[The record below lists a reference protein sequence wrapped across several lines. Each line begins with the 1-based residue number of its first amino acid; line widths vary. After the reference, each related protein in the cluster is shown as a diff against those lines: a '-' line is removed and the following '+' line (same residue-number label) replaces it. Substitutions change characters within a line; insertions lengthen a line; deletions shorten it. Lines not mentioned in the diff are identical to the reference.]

1 MDTKQEFLG
10 AIRSELD
17 DLVVGALHL
26 EQVYINEKDAKN
38 NDGIQVEW
46 HGGVLEGHYY
56 VIDSDL
62 YTDKARKKIRAKL
75 DVISSKIHEGAKKGL
90 IQNEQDLWRQ

>member
-1 MDTKQEFLG
+1 MDSKQEFLG

-26 EQVYINEKDAKN
+26 EKVYVNEKDAKT

-46 HGGVLEGHYY
+46 HGDVLEGHYY
-56 VIDSDL
+56 VLDSNL
-62 YTDKARKKIRAKL
+62 YTDKARKKIAAKL
-75 DVISSKIHEGAKKGL
+75 DVISSKIHQGAKKGL
-90 IQNEQDLWRQ
+90 IQNEQDLWG